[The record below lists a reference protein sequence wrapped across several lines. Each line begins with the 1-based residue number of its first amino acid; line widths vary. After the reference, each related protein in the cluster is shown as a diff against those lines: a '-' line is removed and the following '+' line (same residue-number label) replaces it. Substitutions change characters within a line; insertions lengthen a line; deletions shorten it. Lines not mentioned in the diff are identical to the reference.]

1 MQAGGNYV
9 HNRRR
14 MSDLEQEPSLVL
26 TRADDESNKDNYADV
41 VLYI

>member
-1 MQAGGNYV
+1 MY
-9 HNRRR
+9 NRRR
-14 MSDLEQEPSLVL
+14 TDDLEQEPSSVL